1 VSPPFADVTAR
12 QVRLFRA
19 LVFGMLAADALLHA
33 LGPLAGFPPELVRPV
48 GLVRLLPDAW
58 VAALFASPGW
68 LSAACAGAC
77 ALAAAGPGFRALGV
91 PVCLVATLH
100 ASVARSYAYVS
111 HTDAALLLSAWA
123 FAALSWADALPR
135 GRPTT
140 PRAAAAVRGAPLL
153 ASFAVLLVPY
163 HLVGLTRVVE
173 GGLEVFTSD
182 ALRGWMVRNAILP
195 SWRTT
200 FTGGLGHALAQ
211 HEGFATGMKLG
222 FPLVTA
228 FEVLAPA
235 ALFWRRFRLV
245 FLAVMIPFH
254 VVSLPVLGVFFYHS
268 LVLLVALSWLD
279 RGGPR
284 RGGVPRPE
292 PDP

>member
-100 ASVARSYAYVS
+100 ASVARSYAYAY
-111 HTDAALLLSAWA
+111 HTDAALLLS
-123 FAALSWADALPR
+123 
-135 GRPTT
+135 T

-173 GGLEVFTSD
+173 GGLEDFTSD